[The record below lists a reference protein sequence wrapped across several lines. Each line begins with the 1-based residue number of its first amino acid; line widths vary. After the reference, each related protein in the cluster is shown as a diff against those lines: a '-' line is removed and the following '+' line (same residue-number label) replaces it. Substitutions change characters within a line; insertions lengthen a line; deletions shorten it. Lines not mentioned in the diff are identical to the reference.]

1 MTTMVPEGKAALTEA
16 VGLGRPILRSNN
28 DDDDAALVVLMVVLV
43 VVVLTLYQKS

>member
-28 DDDDAALVVLMVVLV
+28 DDDAALVVLMVVLV